1 MEKELKISEL
11 AGIWSVSVP
20 TTWNRVKKMGL
31 KTFIKKSETNKDI
44 NYVSISDEQIQ
55 EYVVNLNNNVN
66 NGFNNVHYEETLSNN
81 NVKNNNY
88 NVVNN
93 GNDDYID
100 VEYSVVPRNIA
111 VEVVTMVTNAS
122 EKFNERL
129 ITVNNNYNKHLQEV
143 YEDYNNRLNE
153 SYEELI
159 TLKSNQLVLE
169 EKASREGEYI
179 KEINELKTANSRKLH
194 YIYVLI
200 TVIVLLFLGLTGY
213 VTYNIAVNN
222 LKQPVIEVLEEQPQ
236 PILNTTVRRK

>member
-129 ITVNNNYNKHLQEV
+129 ITVNNN
-143 YEDYNNRLNE
+143 RLNE